1 MSSKHNSSR
10 EQTLADKK
18 AIKKN
23 YQPPPVESMK
33 YIIVDNRFHCIYY
46 FRLKKNFKKKVN
58 SFKKIPEFLQR
69 FRIIPN

>member
-10 EQTLADKK
+10 EQTLADRK

-23 YQPPPVESMK
+23 YQPPPVENMK

-46 FRLKKNFKKKVN
+46 YRLKRKFLKKVN
-58 SFKKIPEFLQR
+58 KLKKLPDFLQR